1 MYLFIRSDTV
11 FYTAR
16 GAIYIHSHTVSIM
29 LRIVAEAIFFGNL
42 ATKKRQ
48 QKQNNIESF
57 VGPIKS
63 HQRWNG
69 SRVHF
74 WVPSSTQNDNSF
86 NLNCEMQRKGERE
99 AARELCAREL
109 CSLSIS
115 RRHINWPPFF
125 SSLPS
130 FLLMAAVAV
139 LSCRTLFIYA
149 LPIAQKIHHEHRSMF
164 VFSLFG
170 HVFAYAYYLNIFR
183 SHCYRLSVSL
193 SLTHSPEVYICL
205 RV

>member
-42 ATKKRQ
+42 ATKKGNKNKIISNRL
-48 QKQNNIESF
+48 SA
-57 VGPIKS
+57 
-63 HQRWNG
+63 
-69 SRVHF
+69 
-74 WVPSSTQNDNSF
+74 PSSPINGGMALVYTF
-86 NLNCEMQRKGERE
+86 EFRVRRKMTIHSISIAKCRERERERE

-149 LPIAQKIHHEHRSMF
+149 LPIAHKIHHEHRSMF

-170 HVFAYAYYLNIFR
+170 HVFAYA
-183 SHCYRLSVSL
+183 
-193 SLTHSPEVYICL
+193 
-205 RV
+205 

>member
-42 ATKKRQ
+42 ATTKRQ

-74 WVPSSTQNDNSF
+74 
-86 NLNCEMQRKGERE
+86 
-99 AARELCAREL
+99 
-109 CSLSIS
+109 
-115 RRHINWPPFF
+115 
-125 SSLPS
+125 
-130 FLLMAAVAV
+130 
-139 LSCRTLFIYA
+139 
-149 LPIAQKIHHEHRSMF
+149 
-164 VFSLFG
+164 
-170 HVFAYAYYLNIFR
+170 
-183 SHCYRLSVSL
+183 
-193 SLTHSPEVYICL
+193 
-205 RV
+205 